1 MKSVCEGREGQK
13 QVIFFYTR
21 LENILM
27 HSFSKKV
34 HKSIPQ
40 MTTYSN
46 RKYHKVQVFCSRII

>member
-13 QVIFFYTR
+13 QVIFSIQG
-21 LENILM
+21 LENILR
-27 HSFSKKV
+27 HSFSKKI

-46 RKYHKVQVFCSRII
+46 